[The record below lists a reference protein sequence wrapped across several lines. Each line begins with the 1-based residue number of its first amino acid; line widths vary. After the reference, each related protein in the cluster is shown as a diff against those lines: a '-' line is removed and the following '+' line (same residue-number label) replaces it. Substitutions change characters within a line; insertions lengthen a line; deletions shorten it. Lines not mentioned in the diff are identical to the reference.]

1 MRVFAE
7 TSWALRESLGFLTRN
22 GHTVSLVGGGGKST
36 LMYFL
41 AGYCARQ
48 GRRVLISTTTRIYA
62 PDGSLFARDEAETEC
77 LWDTGKF
84 AVIGTPLPGTGKLA
98 APEDGFLRRMLE
110 RADIAFIEADG
121 AKHRPCKVPRAGE
134 PVLHPQSDVVLGVF
148 GLSAVG
154 KPLPPM
160 PVIPASRTRPSSS
173 SRVTCSGIR
182 GSGRPDQWVSWP
194 SFSMTM
200 AETVP
205 SLAWGQSSMA
215 VTLPET
221 LAWTVDSSPRLM
233 ATGCPTCTVSPGF
246 TAGSRAWSRPE
257 VRGR

>member
-41 AGYCARQ
+41 ADYCARQ
-48 GRRVLISTTTRIYA
+48 GRRVLVSTTTRIYA

-154 KPLPPM
+154 KPL
-160 PVIPASRTRPSSS
+160 AQA
-173 SRVTCSGIR
+173 CF
-182 GSGRPDQWVSWP
+182 RPDAAGELLGVEP
-194 SFSMTM
+194 GHILT
-200 AETVP
+200 AEDAAEI
-205 SLAWGQSSMA
+205 L
-215 VTLPET
+215 
-221 LAWTVDSSPRLM
+221 SSPMGTRKGVGTRAYTVVLNQCDDGARRRTGEEIAARLARLGLPQVVMTAFDSAEREKINRM
-233 ATGCPTCTVSPGF
+233 A
-246 TAGSRAWSRPE
+246 
-257 VRGR
+257 RGEMRNEP